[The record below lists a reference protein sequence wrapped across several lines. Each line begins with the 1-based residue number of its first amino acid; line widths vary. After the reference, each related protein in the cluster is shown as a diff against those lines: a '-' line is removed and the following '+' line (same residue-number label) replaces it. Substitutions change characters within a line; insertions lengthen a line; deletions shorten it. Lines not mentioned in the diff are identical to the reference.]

1 MQKKEGSIA
10 HFVDYSSCKDPLENI
25 TKRVQYH
32 PSISVIKEKKSGLMF
47 DFNTTM
53 TEDFVKIIDH
63 RGSFLE
69 KSYEDNTKE
78 SH

>member
-1 MQKKEGSIA
+1 
-10 HFVDYSSCKDPLENI
+10 
-25 TKRVQYH
+25 
-32 PSISVIKEKKSGLMF
+32 MF